1 VEYLLGQNDAVDMTS
16 KTHGKK
22 TFRYYVSQ
30 LLYLPVG
37 LAGMLLA
44 FFGGITAA
52 NYCHIHSEVVKGL
65 FVFALF
71 SIVDTWAGR
80 VFGFLLERVGFLPR
94 GAGCIYPQATS
105 WYDYEAQV
113 AERETVK

>member
-1 VEYLLGQNDAVDMTS
+1 MGEGIFNRRTRRQQSFCSVAEACNLGLLVEYLLGQNDAVDMTS

-65 FVFALF
+65 FV
-71 SIVDTWAGR
+71 
-80 VFGFLLERVGFLPR
+80 LPE
-94 GAGCIYPQATS
+94 Y
-105 WYDYEAQV
+105 V
-113 AERETVK
+113 